1 MTKTTPQT
9 VAILEPG
16 YASYLTERTVLA
28 DDAVTLANVAA
39 DVDAVPHLRQLDPV
53 ALLVREKD
61 VTAAILDAC
70 PNLKLVVRYGVGVD
84 NIDLAAATERGIY
97 VANVPDYGAEN
108 EVSEHALALYLA
120 VQRRVVLR
128 DQQLRAGGWGIGQA
142 APIPSR
148 ENAVLGLIGCGRI
161 GLETARKFR
170 VFGFD
175 RVLAFDPFLNPDTAK
190 AANVDLVDL
199 ETLCKTADVIN
210 LHAPLTPQTRHIV
223 DAAHIALMKPTT
235 IVINV
240 ARGGLLDETALAQAL
255 TEGRLFGAG
264 IDVFEQE
271 PVAPDNPLLTAPN
284 TTLSD
289 HTAWYSERSV
299 KVLQQNAAH
308 EVLRVLRGGTPLN
321 WVNRWQAAEAQTNPV
336 QSLEQTS

>member
-1 MTKTTPQT
+1 MDNTTPKT

-28 DDAVTLANVAA
+28 DQAVTLVPVTMDA
-39 DVDAVPHLRQLDPV
+39 DAVPALQKLDPV
-53 ALLVREKD
+53 ALLVRERD
-61 VTAAILDAC
+61 VTAALLAAC

-84 NIDLAAATERGIY
+84 NIDLDAATKRSIY
-97 VANVPDYGAEN
+97 VANVPDYGAEI

-142 APIPSR
+142 ATIPSR

-175 RVLAFDPFLNPDTAK
+175 KVMAFDPFLNPDTAK

-210 LHAPLTPQTRHIV
+210 LHAPLTPQTHHIV

-235 IVINV
+235 ILVNV
-240 ARGGLLDETALAQAL
+240 ARGGLLDEAALAQAL
-255 TEGRLFGAG
+255 HEGRLFGAG

-299 KVLQQNAAH
+299 KVLQQNAAY
-308 EVLRVLRGGTPLN
+308 EVRRVLQGNAPLN
-321 WVNRWQAAEAQTNPV
+321 WVNPWPGADTQKQR
-336 QSLEQTS
+336 LEKSS